1 MKINFVSSINNDD
14 KQLMHSKSDNI
25 EIIIGNKTDQVI
37 NKFFKSL
44 LTRY

>member
-1 MKINFVSSINNDD
+1 MKINFLSSKNNDD

-25 EIIIGNKTDQVI
+25 EIITGNKTDQVI
-37 NKFFKSL
+37 NKLFKSL